1 MAEYQSEFKVPDGK
15 AYCFQVK
22 ERKSEYAP
30 EFKGNMVL
38 TRDYKA
44 GETIKL
50 AVWAQTTKTGKP
62 WIKIAEETDAWKNQ
76 DGRPT
81 QYPKEVNNIDDNE
94 VPF

>member
-1 MAEYQSEFKVPDGK
+1 MAEYNNEFKVPDGK

-22 ERKSEYAP
+22 ERKSTYAP
-30 EFKGNMVL
+30 EFKGTMVL
-38 TRDYKA
+38 TKNYQA

-50 AVWAQTTKTGKP
+50 AVWSQMTKTGKP

-81 QYPKEVNNIDDNE
+81 QYPKEVNVEDGD